1 MQLHSNKIFMRSIL
15 YLFFLSTLLHAQTPQ
30 ISQIGDSP
38 AGLVNSGA
46 MDVDGDGDQDLIS
59 VNSRVAVYW
68 SENLGDKRFA
78 LPRIAFYLHE
88 GELILKFV
96 DLLGDG
102 ALEMVTSKSEPGVV
116 GNGVDGDLLA
126 LTLREIRMQSLIKNQ
141 QYVGFS
147 VLATN
152 SDSAWET
159 LKTHS
164 HQKSMLIEWRADG
177 ALCFYKVVEGG
188 TLKVLKTEPEILPA
202 YDDFDSWR
210 VDDVDGD
217 GQEEL
222 FVRTDGLYIFSLNTA
237 GELIDMDADLPEWLN
252 DYDLD
257 VKGQNGSN
265 SMYFHYNDNTLYQAT
280 SSLNEDGWRTWEE
293 EEFDMPEILN
303 RYDVRLLGV
312 KGEGANRK
320 AIFGTREFV
329 NSAYVIQ
336 LHEVALEQSDS
347 IVSVAL
353 GNFPNNRVPI
363 PINWSVIGSGYDS
376 WIMFRDLNGDQLDDV
391 VIEGFP
397 TVVFWGSAQGILDF
411 PANRSSNTI
420 GGDGDS
426 SPWNSGN
433 QIHSVVDFDNDG
445 DLDFISGL
453 NREQRLRLYLND
465 GKANFAPGKVMP
477 SLIPPDLEKLGV
489 NITSIKF
496 ADFNLDKRMDI
507 LLGVSHRR
515 PGGQVFSTNLILKG
529 LKKGAFDIPKVGA
542 SALGVHSVET
552 PEQFV
557 DWDGDGDLDAIYM
570 NHWRRNHKGTLENH
584 ERIFLQPVQARDALG
599 NPTTVFGGYS
609 FGDVDRDGKLDC
621 LAGISTLIPKANSFN
636 GTSEMGVYYGNKKG
650 WFSKST
656 SLPMSVLA
664 TDALGNPTTSRPP
677 ILFDINRD
685 GYVDIL
691 AEVWDSSDP
700 LGNPLKHM
708 RILWNQGR
716 KNQNISS
723 WPMLRVESTDVMA
736 GFRADYD
743 GNGTID
749 LCGPHGYLSA
759 DKVGPI
765 LSVWHDFAGG
775 IDIEHAQVIA
785 MDDMDGDKDA
795 DILYFD
801 SNTGIVYLV
810 RNQLR

>member
-1 MQLHSNKIFMRSIL
+1 
-15 YLFFLSTLLHAQTPQ
+15 
-30 ISQIGDSP
+30 
-38 AGLVNSGA
+38 

-68 SENLGDKRFA
+68 SENLGGKRFA

-88 GELILKFV
+88 GERISKFV

-102 ALEMVTSKSEPGVV
+102 AVEMVTSKSGLV
-116 GNGVDGDLLA
+116 GFGNWRVLN
-126 LTLREIRMQSLIKNQ
+126 EIRMQSLIKNQ

-159 LKTHS
+159 LKAHS

-177 ALCFYKVVEGG
+177 ALCFHKVVEGG
-188 TLKVLKTEPEILPA
+188 TLKVLKTEPEILSA
-202 YDDFDSWR
+202 YDDFGSWR
-210 VDDVDGD
+210 VDDVDED

-222 FVRTDGLYIFSLNTA
+222 VVRTDGLDIFSLNTA
-237 GELIDMDADLPEWLN
+237 GELIDMDADLPEWLD

-265 SMYFHYNDNTLYQAT
+265 PMYFHYSDNILYQAT
-280 SSLNEDGWRTWEE
+280 YSLNEDGWRTWEE

-303 RYDVRLLGV
+303 RDDLRLLGV

-329 NSAYVIQ
+329 NSSYAIQ

-353 GNFPNNRVPI
+353 GDFPNFPNKGGLI
-363 PINWSVIGSGYDS
+363 GIGSGIGSGFDSGRMFNS

-420 GGDGDS
+420 GGDGDLS
-426 SPWNSGN
+426 TWNSGN
-433 QIHSVVDFDNDG
+433 QIHSVADFDKDG

-453 NREQRLRLYLND
+453 DREQRLRLYLND

-477 SLIPPDLEKLGV
+477 SIIPPDLEKLGV
-489 NITSIKF
+489 NITSVKF

-515 PGGQVFSTNLILKG
+515 PSGQVFSTNLILKG

-557 DWDGDGDLDAIYM
+557 DWDADGDLDAIYM

-621 LAGISTLIPKANSFN
+621 LAGISSFIPKANSFN
-636 GTSEMGVYYGNKKG
+636 GT
-650 WFSKST
+650 
-656 SLPMSVLA
+656 
-664 TDALGNPTTSRPP
+664 
-677 ILFDINRD
+677 
-685 GYVDIL
+685 
-691 AEVWDSSDP
+691 
-700 LGNPLKHM
+700 
-708 RILWNQGR
+708 
-716 KNQNISS
+716 
-723 WPMLRVESTDVMA
+723 
-736 GFRADYD
+736 
-743 GNGTID
+743 
-749 LCGPHGYLSA
+749 
-759 DKVGPI
+759 
-765 LSVWHDFAGG
+765 
-775 IDIEHAQVIA
+775 
-785 MDDMDGDKDA
+785 
-795 DILYFD
+795 
-801 SNTGIVYLV
+801 
-810 RNQLR
+810 

>member
-1 MQLHSNKIFMRSIL
+1 MRSIL

-38 AGLVNSGA
+38 AGLVNAEA

-68 SENLGDKRFA
+68 SENLGGKRFA

-88 GELILKFV
+88 GERILKFV

-102 ALEMVTSKSEPGVV
+102 AVEMVTSKSGLV
-116 GNGVDGDLLA
+116 GFGNWRVLN
-126 LTLREIRMQSLIKNQ
+126 EIRMQSLIKNQ

-147 VLATN
+147 VLAKN

-159 LKTHS
+159 LKAHS

-177 ALCFYKVVEGG
+177 ALCFHKVVEGG
-188 TLKVLKTEPEILPA
+188 TLKVLKTEPEILSA
-202 YDDFDSWR
+202 YDDFGSWR
-210 VDDVDGD
+210 VDDVDED

-222 FVRTDGLYIFSLNTA
+222 VVRTDGLDIFSLNTA
-237 GELIDMDADLPEWLN
+237 GELIDMDADLPEWLD

-265 SMYFHYNDNTLYQAT
+265 PMYFHYSDNILYQAT
-280 SSLNEDGWRTWEE
+280 YSLNEYGWRTWEE

-303 RYDVRLLGV
+303 RDDLRLLGV

-329 NSAYVIQ
+329 NSSYAIQ

-353 GNFPNNRVPI
+353 GDFPNFPNKGGLI
-363 PINWSVIGSGYDS
+363 GIGSGIGSGFDSGRMFNS

-420 GGDGDS
+420 GGDGDLS
-426 SPWNSGN
+426 TWNSGN
-433 QIHSVVDFDNDG
+433 QIHSVADFDKDG

-453 NREQRLRLYLND
+453 DREQRLRLYLND

-477 SLIPPDLEKLGV
+477 SIIPPDLEKLGV
-489 NITSIKF
+489 NITSVKF

-515 PGGQVFSTNLILKG
+515 PSGQVFSTNLILKG

-557 DWDGDGDLDAIYM
+557 DWDADGDLDAIYM

-621 LAGISTLIPKANSFN
+621 LAGISSFIPKANSFN
-636 GTSEMGVYYGNKKG
+636 GTSEMGVYYGSKKG

-664 TDALGNPTTSRPP
+664 TDALGNPTTFRPP

-691 AEVWDSSDP
+691 AEVSDSSDP
-700 LGNPLKHM
+700 FGNPLKHM

-723 WPMLRVESTDVMA
+723 WPMLRVDNSEIIA

-765 LSVWHDFAGG
+765 LSAWHDFAGG

-785 MDDMDGDKDA
+785 MGDLDGDKDA

-801 SNTGIVYLV
+801 SYTGIVYLV
-810 RNQLR
+810 RNQMR